1 MKNRLLIQKFETL
14 LFPIF
19 NYVLEQDITEFI
31 PYAFQLLSLMLELQD
46 QAIPIVYHE
55 LFPFLL
61 MPVLWE
67 RPGYIPALVR
77 LLQAYIEKASTTI
90 VAEKITPVL
99 GVFQRLI
106 ASKSNDHYAF
116 YILNSLVEY
125 LPANILADY
134 IKQILF
140 LQFQRLNSSKTTKF
154 VKSI

>member
-154 VKSI
+154 FKSI